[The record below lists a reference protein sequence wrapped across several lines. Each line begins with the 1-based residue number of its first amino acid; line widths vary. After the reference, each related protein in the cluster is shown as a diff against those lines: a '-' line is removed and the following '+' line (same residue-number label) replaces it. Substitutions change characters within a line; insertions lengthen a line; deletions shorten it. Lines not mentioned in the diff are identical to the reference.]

1 MVSVRGWPDLGINLE
16 LAADKVGDVDVALL
30 CYKAGSALT
39 VSVSES
45 CVFLATGRYKKS
57 RARPWFE
64 DLSQKSE
71 QEHTRAQ
78 LPANMPAS
86 LRIELF
92 PSSLEKFIDF
102 YSNVLRFTLIKH
114 VDDYAY
120 LQRDNIFIGAIET
133 ISDENLQQKGSYRQ
147 PRKGV
152 EIVLEVDQLE
162 NERDHIVEKGWK
174 LDEDIHMQPWGLQD
188 FRLIDPDG
196 YYLRITT
203 PSPSRD
209 GTKL

>member
-1 MVSVRGWPDLGINLE
+1 
-16 LAADKVGDVDVALL
+16 
-30 CYKAGSALT
+30 
-39 VSVSES
+39 
-45 CVFLATGRYKKS
+45 
-57 RARPWFE
+57 
-64 DLSQKSE
+64 
-71 QEHTRAQ
+71 
-78 LPANMPAS
+78 MPAS

-92 PSSLEKFIDF
+92 PSSLDRFIDF
-102 YSNVLRFTLIKH
+102 YSTVLGFTLIKH

-133 ISDENLQQKGSYRQ
+133 ESDDTLGQKGSYRQ

-152 EIVLEVDQLE
+152 EIVLEVDELE
-162 NERDHIVEKGWK
+162 KERDHIVGKGWT
-174 LDEDIHMQPWGLQD
+174 LVEDIQVQPWGLKD

-209 GTKL
+209 GTNL